1 MRITNK
7 VLMSVDESDLKDG
20 VFYNKSVTEI
30 SDNCFYNIRGLIEI
44 NCPKVK
50 KIGNNALSSN
60 ASLTTVSL
68 PVCTQIGDGAL
79 RCNASLTT
87 VSLPVCTQIGDG
99 ALSYNA
105 SLTTVSLPVCT
116 QIGSYALRSNASLTT
131 VSLPVCTQIGSYAL
145 SANDKLTTV
154 SLPVCTQIGNDALSY
169 NDKLTTLKIGN
180 KTYHVKNID
189 SSCFVIE
196 SEKTT
201 KGIKIYTG
209 YNFLSMAD
217 NVIEKQSCLVAEKG
231 GFTAHGD
238 TVKKA
243 IQDLQFKIV
252 AETLKKAP
260 INKDT
265 PITIQHYR
273 LITGSCELGVK
284 LWMKQHP
291 EAYEG
296 ITAGDLFPILK
307 KSGAYGFE
315 TFESLITFKP

>member
-68 PVCTQIGDGAL
+68 PVCTQIGDG
-79 RCNASLTT
+79 
-87 VSLPVCTQIGDG
+87 
-99 ALSYNA
+99 
-105 SLTTVSLPVCT
+105 
-116 QIGSYALRSNASLTT
+116 
-131 VSLPVCTQIGSYAL
+131 
-145 SANDKLTTV
+145 
-154 SLPVCTQIGNDALSY
+154 ALSY

>member
-50 KIGNNALSSN
+50 K
-60 ASLTTVSL
+60 
-68 PVCTQIGDGAL
+68 
-79 RCNASLTT
+79 
-87 VSLPVCTQIGDG
+87 
-99 ALSYNA
+99 
-105 SLTTVSLPVCT
+105 
-116 QIGSYALRSNASLTT
+116 IGSYALRSNASLTT